1 MDTNTAATDL
11 LQAAREDGV
20 GRPAAL
26 DAALLDTV
34 RAALRPLPE
43 YAARVATNTT
53 KEGSTT

>member
-1 MDTNTAATDL
+1 MDTNTAAAEV
-11 LQAAREDGV
+11 LQAAREDGT

-34 RAALRPLPE
+34 RAALQPLPE
-43 YAARVATNTT
+43 YAARVATNTM